1 MRDASANRGRRTAAD
16 MTGGKQGARGFDGA
30 RMRARRLATGMTQRQ
45 VAREVDVSESVVAHW
60 ERGAQVPTVERVAAL
75 ARLLGVA
82 PTDLTTHGGQAGPPS
97 LMQLRMDAGLKQDR
111 LAAQAGLTR
120 TKYSS
125 LERGEVASLSRE
137 DATQLAKALN
147 VDADAVRT
155 AHAVARTSFLDAAGP
170 ADE

>member
-1 MRDASANRGRRTAAD
+1 

-30 RMRARRLATGMTQRQ
+30 RMRDRRLKVGLTQRQ

-60 ERGAQVPTVERVAAL
+60 ERGAQLPTVERVAAL

-82 PTDLTTHGGQAGPPS
+82 VTDLTTGGDDDAGSRS
-97 LMQLRMDAGLKQDR
+97 LLQLRMGAGLKQDR

-125 LERGEVASLSRE
+125 LERGEVATLSPA
-137 DATQLAKALN
+137 DAARLARVLGVA
-147 VDADAVRT
+147 VDAVRT
-155 AHAVARTSFLDAAGP
+155 AHAVARAAFL
-170 ADE
+170 EQ